1 MFSAFLLM
9 LTRSAHASAP
19 TLTHT
24 ESKGFFSA
32 TLKLT
37 EHKSALFVLLSI
49 VPFPFIVQWGEFRGL
64 YCEGIGAVL
73 GILVVTLVLYAF
85 ESKARSQADT
95 PNTLSAPHTSS
106 TPHALDKAHAPL
118 DSKSA
123 QQATTGH
130 IFILG
135 FCVAL
140 FGALVKI
147 ANTGLFAVI
156 IVGFVYV
163 YKRAVLDRSFL
174 RVYVVLGIF
183 SILYALPW
191 ALKGYMTSGMIAY
204 PAGVGYIESLS
215 WAVSNA
221 QREGEVCWIMSWAR
235 DPGKNCVEVLSN
247 YEWLKRWI
255 LMETRYFGW
264 YFKYFVYGYWAAL
277 GLALA
282 LLLLPARFY
291 TLKRYVEHIVLFVG
305 IMLGV
310 GFWAVSGPDPRFGM
324 VYLIPLFVLLAL
336 HNLTFIAALKSLY
349 LRLVGLVAFFATL
362 TPWFLLRKVALVWIW
377 GAWVVLKVFVDSNAR
392 YGRIKL
398 LVGALLA
405 IASFWASYALYGEHA
420 LNAMKDTK
428 KVRPIFV
435 QERTTDFGAKI
446 YVRKDKLEEGFSAV
460 EYEPLPTT
468 PYWNPKIKLE
478 HIMGRKT
485 YINTNKE

>member
-1 MFSAFLLM
+1 M
-9 LTRSAHASAP
+9 
-19 TLTHT
+19 
-24 ESKGFFSA
+24 
-32 TLKLT
+32 
-37 EHKSALFVLLSI
+37 
-49 VPFPFIVQWGEFRGL
+49 
-64 YCEGIGAVL
+64 
-73 GILVVTLVLYAF
+73 
-85 ESKARSQADT
+85 
-95 PNTLSAPHTSS
+95 
-106 TPHALDKAHAPL
+106 
-118 DSKSA
+118 
-123 QQATTGH
+123 
-130 IFILG
+130 
-135 FCVAL
+135 
-140 FGALVKI
+140 
-147 ANTGLFAVI
+147 
-156 IVGFVYV
+156 
-163 YKRAVLDRSFL
+163 
-174 RVYVVLGIF
+174 
-183 SILYALPW
+183 
-191 ALKGYMTSGMIAY
+191 
-204 PAGVGYIESLS
+204 
-215 WAVSNA
+215 
-221 QREGEVCWIMSWAR
+221 
-235 DPGKNCVEVLSN
+235 
-247 YEWLKRWI
+247 
-255 LMETRYFGW
+255 
-264 YFKYFVYGYWAAL
+264 
-277 GLALA
+277 
-282 LLLLPARFY
+282 
-291 TLKRYVEHIVLFVG
+291 LFVG

-324 VYLIPLFVLLAL
+324 VYLIPLFALLAL